1 MSCLKWLSKC
11 YLTTCITV
19 FCVTAECDYDHEP
32 FNITILAGENEWP
45 FDANIIYDDDIYES
59 DEHFVLVI
67 DEDSLPDRIERE
79 EPHRSTVTIEDDEES
94 KYIV

>member
-1 MSCLKWLSKC
+1 MSYLKWLSKC

-19 FCVTAECDYDHEP
+19 FCVTAECDYNHEP
-32 FNITILAGENEWP
+32 FNVTIPAGEKEWP
-45 FDANIIYDDDIYES
+45 FDAIIYDDDIYETN
-59 DEHFVLVI
+59 EYFVLVI

-79 EPHRSTVTIEDDEES
+79 QPYTSTVTIEDDEES